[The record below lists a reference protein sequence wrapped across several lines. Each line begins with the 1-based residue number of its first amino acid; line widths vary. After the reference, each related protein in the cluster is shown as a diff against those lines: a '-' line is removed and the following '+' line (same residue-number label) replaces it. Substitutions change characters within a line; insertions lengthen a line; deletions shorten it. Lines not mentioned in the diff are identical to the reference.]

1 MVGAAKR
8 ALRKAGHGKLQLG
21 SQTLLGGSWV
31 VNISGAI
38 SKVSILIITHIR
50 GLITPL
56 ITTHEPPS
64 SVLNPIA
71 PKPRALKSRNP
82 KRGFGGALTW
92 GLSIL
97 WSTIL
102 EYFFGVPVPLR
113 NHYEIRV
120 YTLLCLVTSK
130 SSCTSQGFTVT
141 GVFWA
146 RAVSEVNRFLALLHL
161 EPPYPE
167 NPKPRKP

>member
-64 SVLNPIA
+64 SVQGSA
-71 PKPRALKSRNP
+71 
-82 KRGFGGALTW
+82 F
-92 GLSIL
+92 
-97 WSTIL
+97 
-102 EYFFGVPVPLR
+102 
-113 NHYEIRV
+113 RV
-120 YTLLCLVTSK
+120 S
-130 SSCTSQGFTVT
+130 
-141 GVFWA
+141 
-146 RAVSEVNRFLALLHL
+146 AV
-161 EPPYPE
+161 
-167 NPKPRKP
+167 